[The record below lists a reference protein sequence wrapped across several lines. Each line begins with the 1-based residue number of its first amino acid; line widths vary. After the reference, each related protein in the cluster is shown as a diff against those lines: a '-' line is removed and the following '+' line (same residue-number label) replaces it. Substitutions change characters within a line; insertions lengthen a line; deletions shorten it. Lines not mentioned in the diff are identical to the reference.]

1 MTRINANINPMW
13 LADEH
18 LIAEHR
24 EIARL
29 PKLAAKALN
38 DSNFGSKNIPSKF
51 TLGTGHVVFFY
62 FKYHFTRDRYNL
74 LYNECKRR
82 NINVEYYESAWN
94 DVWCKALKDTG
105 RWFTACAHSN
115 SSYIPTI
122 EDDIIVLA
130 RIIHN
135 VTKSKKSTYHMNHVK
150 MSKEDYLKHLVNCI
164 VEIQTKKED

>member
-24 EIARL
+24 EISRL
-29 PKLAAKALN
+29 PNLASKALN
-38 DSNFGSKNIPSKF
+38 NPNFGSKNIPTKF

-82 NINVEYYESAWN
+82 NINVEYYESSWK
-94 DVWCKALKDTG
+94 DVWYKALNDTG
-105 RWFTACAHSN
+105 RWITASVYSN
-115 SSYIPTI
+115 VSYLPSV

-135 VTKSKKSTYHMNHVK
+135 VAKSNKPTYHMNHVK
-150 MSKEDYLKHLVNCI
+150 MSKEDYIKHLVNCI
-164 VEIQTKKED
+164 VEIQSKKEN

>member
-29 PKLAAKALN
+29 PKLASKALN
-38 DSNFGSKNIPSKF
+38 NPNFGSKNIPTKF

-82 NINVEYYESAWN
+82 NINVEYYESSWK
-94 DVWCKALKDTG
+94 DVWYKALNDTG
-105 RWFTACAHSN
+105 RWITTSVYSN
-115 SSYIPTI
+115 VSYLPSV

-135 VTKSKKSTYHMNHVK
+135 VAKSNKPTYHMNHVK
-150 MSKEDYLKHLVNCI
+150 MSKEDYIKHLVNCI
-164 VEIQTKKED
+164 VEIQSKKEN

>member
-24 EIARL
+24 EISRL
-29 PKLAAKALN
+29 PNLAAKALN
-38 DSNFGSKNIPSKF
+38 DFNFKFDSIPSKF
-51 TLGTGHVVFFY
+51 TLGTGHVIFFY
-62 FKYHFTRDRYNL
+62 LKYHFTRDRYNL

-82 NINVEYYESAWN
+82 NINVEYYESSWN
-94 DVWCKALKDTG
+94 DTWYKALKDTG
-105 RWFTACAHSN
+105 RWFTVLACY
-115 SSYIPTI
+115 SSYVPSI

-135 VTKSKKSTYHMNHVK
+135 VSKSKKTTYHMNHIK
-150 MSKEDYLKHLVNCI
+150 MTKEDYLKHLMNCI
-164 VEIQTKKED
+164 VEIQTKKK